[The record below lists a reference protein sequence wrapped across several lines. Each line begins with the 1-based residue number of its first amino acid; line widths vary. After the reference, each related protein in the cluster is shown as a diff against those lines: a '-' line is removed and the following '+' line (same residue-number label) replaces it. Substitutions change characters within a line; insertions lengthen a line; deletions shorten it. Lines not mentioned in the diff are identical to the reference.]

1 MPSFKFEAIDE
12 TGRTVSGQINSDTDK
27 SALRTLISRGLS
39 PLNIQ
44 LNDEKQNKK
53 SWALGSIPKTQD
65 YILSLKQLSLLINS
79 GVPLITAVE
88 TLKNQ
93 STHNKLQEAF
103 GLVARDLRSGQTFS
117 EALRSSIP
125 EYPAYVYQLSL
136 AGESIGELGN
146 SLNDASK
153 QMEYEY
159 KIKQEIKNALTYPSI
174 LVLAGISAVV
184 FIFIV
189 VVPRFSAMLNNQDQQ
204 LPYIS
209 KLVLSTGMFLSENTF
224 LVFLVTLILALTTFW
239 MSKNRQIKDRINEI
253 LIKLPILGSWIIE
266 SELSKWSSMMGTM
279 IKHGVDLIQ
288 ALKFA
293 ESSVSIKSMKMNIS
307 QISKLV
313 RSGNSLSHSMNELN
327 IFSNTALSLVKV
339 GEESGELSQMLG
351 SLSNLYEDSGR
362 QRMKKFLLILEPA
375 AIILIGLVIGGI
387 VTAIMLAITSI
398 NQINL

>member
-1 MPSFKFEAIDE
+1 MPSFNFEAIDE

-44 LNDEKQNKK
+44 LKDEKQNKK
-53 SWALGSIPKTQD
+53 SWTLNSIPKTQD
-65 YILSLKQLSLLINS
+65 YILSLKQLSLLIRS

-88 TLKNQ
+88 TLKTQ
-93 STHNKLQEAF
+93 STHNKLQEDF
-103 GLVARDLRSGQTFS
+103 SLVARDLRTGQTFS
-117 EALRSSIP
+117 EALKNSIP

-146 SLNDASK
+146 SLNDAAK

-174 LVLAGISAVV
+174 LVLAGISAVI

-209 KLVLSTGMFLSENTF
+209 KLVLSTGMFLSENT
-224 LVFLVTLILALTTFW
+224 LPVFLLTLILFFIIFW
-239 MSKNRQIKDRINEI
+239 MSKNNKIKDKINEI

-293 ESSVSIKSMKMNIS
+293 ESSVSIKSMKMNIG

-313 RSGNSLSHSMNELN
+313 RSGNSLSNAMNELN
-327 IFSNTALSLVKV
+327 IFSKTALSLVKV
-339 GEESGELSQMLG
+339 GEESGELSQMLE

>member
-1 MPSFKFEAIDE
+1 
-12 TGRTVSGQINSDTDK
+12 
-27 SALRTLISRGLS
+27 
-39 PLNIQ
+39 
-44 LNDEKQNKK
+44 
-53 SWALGSIPKTQD
+53 
-65 YILSLKQLSLLINS
+65 
-79 GVPLITAVE
+79 
-88 TLKNQ
+88 
-93 STHNKLQEAF
+93 
-103 GLVARDLRSGQTFS
+103 
-117 EALRSSIP
+117 
-125 EYPAYVYQLSL
+125 
-136 AGESIGELGN
+136 
-146 SLNDASK
+146 
-153 QMEYEY
+153 
-159 KIKQEIKNALTYPSI
+159 
-174 LVLAGISAVV
+174 
-184 FIFIV
+184 
-189 VVPRFSAMLNNQDQQ
+189 MLNNQDQQ

-224 LVFLVTLILALTTFW
+224 LVFLLTIMLALTIFW
-239 MSKNRQIKDRINEI
+239 MSKNRKIKDRINET
-253 LIKLPILGSWIIE
+253 LIRLPILGSWIIE

-313 RSGNSLSHSMNELN
+313 RSGNSLSHAMNELN

-339 GEESGELSQMLG
+339 GEESGELPQMLK